1 VSAVPLSAP
10 AAIDATR
17 THLDRWLA
25 EHGESLIQLR
35 RYIHAHPELS
45 GAEHATATMLAE
57 RLAAAGLAPRL
68 LPNGNGV
75 IVDIGSGPGPIV
87 ALRADLDAL
96 PLPDVKDVPY
106 RSTVDGVCHACGHD
120 VHATVVLGAGLALA
134 ALGSALPGRIRLLL
148 QPSEETFPSGALEV
162 IAAGGLTDVGQIY
175 AVHCDPRLLAGLV
188 GLRTGPLTAAADMV
202 RVRLSGP
209 GGHTA
214 RPHLTADLVGAL
226 GRVVTEVPAQLA
238 RRVDPRAGLSLVFGA
253 VHAGVAANAI
263 PQQGSASG
271 TVRVLDKAAWE
282 VAPKLIEQLVH
293 EVVAPTGA
301 VAEVEYTRGVPPVV
315 NEAGAVSIFAAAAC
329 AALGPESVVDT
340 PQSMGGE
347 DFSWYLEHVP
357 GAMARLGVG
366 RPGEALDL
374 HQGTFDVD
382 EAAIANGVRLLAHT
396 AVRALHRS

>member
-1 VSAVPLSAP
+1 M
-10 AAIDATR
+10 T
-17 THLDRWLA
+17 
-25 EHGESLIQLR
+25 
-35 RYIHAHPELS
+35 
-45 GAEHATATMLAE
+45 
-57 RLAAAGLAPRL
+57 
-68 LPNGNGV
+68 
-75 IVDIGSGPGPIV
+75 
-87 ALRADLDAL
+87 
-96 PLPDVKDVPY
+96 
-106 RSTVDGVCHACGHD
+106 
-120 VHATVVLGAGLALA
+120 
-134 ALGSALPGRIRLLL
+134 
-148 QPSEETFPSGALEV
+148 
-162 IAAGGLTDVGQIY
+162 
-175 AVHCDPRLLAGLV
+175 GLV
-188 GLRTGPLTAAADMV
+188 GLRVGPLTAAADMV

-238 RRVDPRAGLSLVFGA
+238 RRIDPRAGLSLVFGA

-315 NEAGAVSIFAAAAC
+315 NEAGAVSIFAAAAA

-374 HQGTFDVD
+374 HQGSFDVD
-382 EAAIANGVRLLAHT
+382 ERAIGYGVRLMSH
-396 AVRALHRS
+396 AVLRALQS